1 MTVICTWLSNC
12 CNWEVF
18 CVCWWWFLDVLLLH
32 VYLVLCRNTTHFFI
46 HGLRQSRTS
55 YFALKWYRTKAQ
67 DAVWGVVL
75 GIFIMFSLIVKI
87 FLAPE
92 LLQCSVLGYLAQIIK
107 KSIRKKGM
115 MPLGRNQWVY
125 QSIQIVLPTVICTR
139 WWIIMELFVLFY
151 IIIVLKSKWSFNHEV
166 TS

>member
-1 MTVICTWLSNC
+1 MTVKLLQLGGFLCVLVMVSGCAAVACLPSALQKYNSFLYTWPSSKQNFLCCFKMVSNKSPTRCVRGCSWNIYHVFTYFQNISCTWITS
-12 CNWEVF
+12 VF
-18 CVCWWWFLDVLLLH
+18 CIRV
-32 VYLVLCRNTTHFFI
+32 
-46 HGLRQSRTS
+46 
-55 YFALKWYRTKAQ
+55 
-67 DAVWGVVL
+67 
-75 GIFIMFSLIVKI
+75 FSTNN
-87 FLAPE
+87 
-92 LLQCSVLGYLAQIIK
+92 K